1 MTQERARAGEKWI
14 EGLAGD
20 ILQKTA
26 AEISDPAHLWKNRHK
41 TKGPRQ
47 RDEFT
52 GGLSTEDKDA
62 LYLQVNRKIYAN
74 RADEPIPALR
84 NKTPREAIRSKPVR
98 PGSVY

>member
-20 ILQKTA
+20 ILQKTV

-84 NKTPREAIRSKPVR
+84 NKTPS
-98 PGSVY
+98 GSDPQ